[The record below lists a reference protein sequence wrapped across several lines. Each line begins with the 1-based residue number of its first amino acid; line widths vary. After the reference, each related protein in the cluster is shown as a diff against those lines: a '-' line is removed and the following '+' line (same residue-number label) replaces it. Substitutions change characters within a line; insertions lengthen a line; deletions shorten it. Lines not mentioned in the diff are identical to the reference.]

1 MRYHSFL
8 LRSPKKE
15 EQQVPDS
22 INNSGEE
29 FSDTTTTTTTTTTK
43 LDDAFNTNGDDH
55 VVDIMDDWERI
66 LGIEE
71 EEDGKLPSENMYGG
85 HKLNWDFMD
94 WDDFP
99 KGGEGEEIEQKVF
112 QTADRCFF
120 EDESYYERKVVKRES
135 VAFWDEDD
143 EKRVQLNL
151 NLNYQ
156 EVLDAWSDRG
166 PLWADD
172 CSRSSMASNG
182 NYMGEVPIMEDE
194 RTRREA
200 SVLRYKEKRQSRFF
214 SKKIRYQV
222 RKLNADK
229 RPRLKGRFV
238 KRV

>member
-29 FSDTTTTTTTTTTK
+29 FSDTTTTTTTTTK
-43 LDDAFNTNGDDH
+43 LDDAFDTNGDDH

-94 WDDFP
+94 WDEFP
-99 KGGEGEEIEQKVF
+99 KGEE
-112 QTADRCFF
+112 DRCFC
-120 EDESYYERKVVKRES
+120 EDESYYERKVLKSES

-143 EKRVQLNL
+143 EKRVHLKL

-182 NYMGEVPIMEDE
+182 NYVS
-194 RTRREA
+194 T
-200 SVLRYKEKRQSRFF
+200 
-214 SKKIRYQV
+214 
-222 RKLNADK
+222 
-229 RPRLKGRFV
+229 
-238 KRV
+238 